1 MKARGAS
8 IGPALIDVGEKIPR
22 PFISPFFHGS
32 NEVGHISSWH
42 WPPNHHGLN
51 QMVDYVRLKT
61 AVPEALGSLHRERRE
76 RNKIEEWK
84 WLWPS
89 GGPMLMN
96 RWCGRGKVKPVR
108 VGVSGTP
115 CCVDRCADVR
125 FSSPACSAKAVACVQ
140 NALIYP
146 SLFFVIFGPAH
157 GRPNCLSRRKIPFFC
172 SLSHLFFSGRIAEQ
186 CFRILRDTWLAVT
199 MV

>member
-1 MKARGAS
+1 MFGWKPPSQRLSAPS
-8 IGPALIDVGEKIPR
+8 IESEEKGIKWSENDCGPA
-22 PFISPFFHGS
+22 
-32 NEVGHISSWH
+32 
-42 WPPNHHGLN
+42 
-51 QMVDYVRLKT
+51 
-61 AVPEALGSLHRERRE
+61 
-76 RNKIEEWK
+76 
-84 WLWPS
+84 

-157 GRPNCLSRRKIPFFC
+157 GQPNCLSRRKITFFC